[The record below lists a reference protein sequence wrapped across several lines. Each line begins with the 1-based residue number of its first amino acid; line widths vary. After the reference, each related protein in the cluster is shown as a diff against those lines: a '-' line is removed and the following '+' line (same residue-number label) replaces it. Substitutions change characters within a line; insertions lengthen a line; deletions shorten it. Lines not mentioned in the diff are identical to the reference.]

1 MTPLQAFDLWTPLA
15 EMAPFHVAF
24 LVAVGAAIGFC
35 IGMTAIG
42 GGILAVPA
50 LALGFGLDPSVC
62 VGTAS
67 LYTFLTKIFSTY
79 RHFKLGTIRY
89 RISAYFLLGAI
100 PGAGIGAWYVNAR
113 VGTQDVEARLLFQQD
128 LGQFIGCTMLVSAA
142 MLLWTLLRGGRDPGA
157 PCETLSRSLAGALL
171 GVGVGSIVGCTA
183 LGAGILGIPVLL
195 VCFGLHANQSVG
207 SCTLIG
213 LALTLVSSLIY
224 GVGGQLHFPATIL
237 MSLGSMPGVYA
248 GSQLTSKLP
257 ETRLRVVLTS
267 VIFLAGLTMLY
278 A

>member
-113 VGTQDVEARLLFQQD
+113 VGTQDVEARLP
-128 LGQFIGCTMLVSAA
+128 VSTGPGAVHRMRHA
-142 MLLWTLLRGGRDPGA
+142 GLGRDAVVDASQGRKR
-157 PCETLSRSLAGALL
+157 SRRT
-171 GVGVGSIVGCTA
+171 V
-183 LGAGILGIPVLL
+183 
-195 VCFGLHANQSVG
+195 
-207 SCTLIG
+207 
-213 LALTLVSSLIY
+213 
-224 GVGGQLHFPATIL
+224 
-237 MSLGSMPGVYA
+237 
-248 GSQLTSKLP
+248 
-257 ETRLRVVLTS
+257 
-267 VIFLAGLTMLY
+267 
-278 A
+278 